1 MGSYL
6 FELVDELVSWHGY
19 VWRQSSR
26 LESYIL
32 DFHRYCL
39 VSMILSQ
46 NKRDGGDKIEKKNEQ
61 NYI

>member
-39 VSMILSQ
+39 VSIPEEMEET
-46 NKRDGGDKIEKKNEQ
+46 RMKKK
-61 NYI
+61 

>member
-39 VSMILSQ
+39 VSIPEQ
-46 NKRDGGDKIEKKNEQ
+46 KRWRRQDRKKK
-61 NYI
+61 